1 MCSSTTQLPR
11 LRCSIAKTVLA
22 GTLTSTA
29 QGCDRDPKR
38 PVPTMWP
45 ACEDRQRRVKA
56 RLLRQSR
63 AHCDAEG
70 RERRAA
76 TQVRVA
82 SDRGHEDVGRG
93 TWDGGRGTG
102 LERLASA
109 SAMPRSLP
117 ECTLRGRRYMGCCRA
132 QGMLGVSVACW
143 MPFLASRPRS
153 MSMEEGGAA
162 FVYISG
168 FELTSLPKSRT
179 NNLMKKKKN

>member
-93 TWDGGRGTG
+93 TWDVGRGMGDGGRDSRGS
-102 LERLASA
+102 RQ
-109 SAMPRSLP
+109 PRQCHALSRNAP
-117 ECTLRGRRYMGCCRA
+117 CVDVVTWDAAGLRGCLGSVWRAGCRSWQVDLGACRWKKE
-132 QGMLGVSVACW
+132 GPHSCTFPVS
-143 MPFLASRPRS
+143 S
-153 MSMEEGGAA
+153 
-162 FVYISG
+162 
-168 FELTSLPKSRT
+168 
-179 NNLMKKKKN
+179 

>member
-1 MCSSTTQLPR
+1 MCSSTIQLPL

-22 GTLTSTA
+22 GTLTSIT

-93 TWDGGRGTG
+93 TWDVGWGTG
-102 LERLASA
+102 DGTREARV
-109 SAMPRSLP
+109 SLGNA
-117 ECTLRGRRYMGCCRA
+117 TLSPGMHPAWTPLHGMLQGSGDAWGQCGVLDAVPGKSTSEHVDGRRRGRIRVHFRFRVDESA
-132 QGMLGVSVACW
+132 EIPHQ
-143 MPFLASRPRS
+143 
-153 MSMEEGGAA
+153 
-162 FVYISG
+162 
-168 FELTSLPKSRT
+168 
-179 NNLMKKKKN
+179 